1 MHFFYLHGFASSPA
15 SGKARYCRERLAELG
30 QSLESP
36 DFNQPDFGS
45 LTVTRMLDQLDAA
58 IDARPPGP
66 VTLIGS
72 SLGGFVALHAASRR
86 RSWRGRG
93 RPVTRL
99 ILLAPALDFCADWH
113 TDGIVDEWRRVGHR
127 EVFHYAYDRP
137 MNIGFELY
145 EDARRYRSAAVEL
158 DIPTLVFQ
166 GRRDEVVAPAGA
178 IEFAEVRP
186 NVTLRLLDDDH
197 QLQGHLQEIWE
208 ESASFLGLGR
218 DQGSGIGDQGHH
230 ACPAEAATSQTK
242 P

>member
-36 DFNQPDFGS
+36 DFNLPDFGS

-178 IEFAEVRP
+178 IEFTSRWTRKSSGPPAEPGTIVSRRG
-186 NVTLRLLDDDH
+186 VLV
-197 QLQGHLQEIWE
+197 
-208 ESASFLGLGR
+208 GLGTASVVGVGASLAA
-218 DQGSGIGDQGHH
+218 GSPSDNSPIRPPG
-230 ACPAEAATSQTK
+230 S
-242 P
+242 